1 MISAS
6 IISPILRV
14 TTPIL
19 LMQNL
24 LDYLLEN
31 GTTDG
36 CDGELMIPSPERH
49 ELTHKQFYMD
59 LQRRYK

>member
-19 LMQNL
+19 LCAL
-24 LDYLLEN
+24 GGVYSERS
-31 GTTDG
+31 DG
-36 CDGELMIPSPERH
+36 KHHLRGKYADG
-49 ELTHKQFYMD
+49 D
-59 LQRRYK
+59 LHGRCG